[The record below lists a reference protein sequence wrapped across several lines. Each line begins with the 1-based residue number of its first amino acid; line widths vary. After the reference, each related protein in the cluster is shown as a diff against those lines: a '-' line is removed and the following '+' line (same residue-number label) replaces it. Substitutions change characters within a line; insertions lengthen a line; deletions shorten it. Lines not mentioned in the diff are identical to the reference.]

1 MATTMATLTR
11 QVMVA
16 KSMGVTTT
24 SLHPIDGALAL
35 DPIAARRT
43 HVAGGAGV
51 RTAHG
56 LEAGGEKNG
65 NINQRHMHIIVI
77 ITYHGSTSNKP
88 NPDPNPKHHPDL
100 IRTDK
105 KPYKSHKGA
114 RGGQEKRK
122 QRSKEKKIA
131 REGQGQDRK
140 NEVENGDGVV
150 DGVVDGV
157 ADGRVDKGSVEE
169 VDGEVSANGANG
181 GSNVSSDTEKP
192 ISKKHKAS
200 SSPLSASAAVDECVV
215 PVDTAGT
222 MLSTVGGTVASVA
235 TAGDVDDIAQPQPLP
250 STPPLRVGG
259 TFSVGCLP
267 KPMTEPKGV
276 SIN

>member
-35 DPIAARRT
+35 DPIAARRA

-77 ITYHGSTSNKP
+77 ITYHRSTSNKP

-122 QRSKEKKIA
+122 QRSNEKKIA
-131 REGQGQDRK
+131 REGQGQGQGQDRK

-150 DGVVDGV
+150 DG
-157 ADGRVDKGSVEE
+157 RVDEGLEVG
-169 VDGEVSANGANG
+169 VDGEVSASGAN
-181 GSNVSSDTEKP
+181 GSNVSSDTDKP
-192 ISKKHKAS
+192 ISKKHKPS
-200 SSPLSASAAVDECVV
+200 SSPPSASAADDECVV
-215 PVDTAGT
+215 PVDTVGT

-235 TAGDVDDIAQPQPLP
+235 TGGDVDDIAQPQPLP
-250 STPPLRVGG
+250 PTPPLRVGG

-267 KPMTEPKGV
+267 KPMTEPKGM